1 MSDALHQA
9 RCNYCRDSGIR
20 WQLAFNASEQLLRIQ
35 NDRHPLHVLK
45 LPLTGIE
52 PDLGEVGLR

>member
-52 PDLGEVGLR
+52 PDWAK